1 METNSGLW
9 PNIGEQTKTVQPAL
23 FPMVLHWLWL
33 RGEIPITLIKFSKL
47 LLKFYIIER
56 RDKRHESVGCIDL
69 ISEPYF
75 IIPLSEGQLTATPP
89 RTDTRAQL
97 SADIRGIQPAILISY
112 SQL

>member
-47 LLKFYIIER
+47 LLKF
-56 RDKRHESVGCIDL
+56 
-69 ISEPYF
+69 
-75 IIPLSEGQLTATPP
+75 
-89 RTDTRAQL
+89 
-97 SADIRGIQPAILISY
+97 
-112 SQL
+112 